1 MMYSYFFLSIIPVAA
16 LALTFFFSVSRNLKN
31 QSLEVL
37 HQKFLKGK
45 ISEQE
50 YEKTKRLLEKEK
62 DLKMKMF
69 FLSSLSGD

>member
-1 MMYSYFFLSIIPVAA
+1 MIYSYFFLSIISFAA
-16 LALTFFFSVSRNLKN
+16 LALLIFFSRNIKN
-31 QSLEVL
+31 KPLDVL
-37 HQKFLKGK
+37 QQKFRKGK

-50 YEKTKRLLEKEK
+50 YEKAKRLLENEK

>member
-1 MMYSYFFLSIIPVAA
+1 MIPFATLLLIFFIYA
-16 LALTFFFSVSRNLKN
+16 SRNLKSS
-31 QSLEVL
+31 SLEVL
-37 HQKFLKGK
+37 HQKFRKGK

-62 DLKMKMF
+62 DLKSKMF

>member
-1 MMYSYFFLSIIPVAA
+1 MYSYFFLLIIPFAA
-16 LALTFFFSVSRNLKN
+16 LVLIYFYFASRSLKN
-31 QSLEVL
+31 PSLEVL
-37 HQKFLKGK
+37 NQKFRKGK

-62 DLKMKMF
+62 DLKMKIF